1 MSINIVNKLISI
13 TSYFLA
19 QFIKE
24 NLQINLHELAYQ
36 ELNISKG
43 FKWTILAKGTI

>member
-1 MSINIVNKLISI
+1 MSINIVNKLVGI

-24 NLQINLHELAYQ
+24 NLQINRLELAQQ
-36 ELNISKG
+36 EVNISKEL
-43 FKWTILAKGTI
+43 KWSILVEGII